1 MALGEYAV
9 QVRLCLTGFLRSIRG
24 PCADSSL
31 ALGVKMNALLFLPGF
46 AVLLVQH
53 TGIVGTLE
61 CLGIVASIQV
71 RPPRVR
77 APKLNAR

>member
-1 MALGEYAV
+1 
-9 QVRLCLTGFLRSIRG
+9 
-24 PCADSSL
+24 
-31 ALGVKMNALLFLPGF
+31 MNALLFLPGF